1 MEENRVM
8 NSVGKI
14 SIGFSRTTLKVIVLF
29 QAALL
34 ALIAF
39 CAKRTVQSGDP
50 IIYMIPNFLLFTPF
64 PEVTQYVWS
73 VLDPLSRLNEIKEPV
88 PIGEI
93 PREGFSMEVMKECT
107 EGWSE
112 PCVARGVFAGT
123 PALKNWGKKDYL
135 SQSALRDFNVMYAE
149 DAAVEYSIFGKNAAK
164 FSELSS
170 DIING
175 NSSISFLIP
184 RGNETENFKLAV
196 NKLVHDDLEL
206 SYRVKDGFGLSPE
219 VHKNLIRSQLIMGR
233 GKSDMSSTSGSDWHS
248 EAPNNW
254 FIQVIGTKRWY
265 FLHPRY
271 SSLMSPLRSTN
282 VIGVLV
288 SSSRKKIL
296 NRFKYLPLSYVD
308 LNEGDII
315 NVPSWYWHTV
325 LNGEGLTIGCPIR
338 VFDLPAIFRNQVQFS
353 TILSLDFILSKLG
366 SFQKNT

>member
-1 MEENRVM
+1 MEDVRVM
-8 NSVGKI
+8 SSVGNI
-14 SIGFSRTTLKVIVLF
+14 STGFSRTTLKVNVLF

-39 CAKRTVQSGDP
+39 CAKRTVQNGDP

-64 PEVTQYVWS
+64 RELTKYMWS
-73 VLDPLSRLNEIKEPV
+73 VLDPLSRLTDVKEPV

-107 EGWSE
+107 EGWFE

-123 PALKNWGKKDYL
+123 QALKNWGKKDYL
-135 SQSALRDFNVMYAE
+135 SQSALRDFNVIYAG
-149 DAAVEYSIFGKNAAK
+149 DAAVEFSIFGENTST

-170 DIING
+170 GIING

-184 RGNETENFKLAV
+184 PGNETEFKLAV

-206 SYRVKDGFGLSPE
+206 SYRIKDGFGLSPE
-219 VHKNLIRSQLIMGR
+219 VHKNFIRSQVVMGR
-233 GKSDMSSTSGSDWHS
+233 GKSDTSSTSGTDWHC
-248 EAPNNW
+248 EATSNW

-265 FLHPRY
+265 FLNPRY
-271 SSLMSPLRSTN
+271 SSLMSPLRSTH
-282 VIGVLV
+282 VIGVLI
-288 SSSRKKIL
+288 SESRKKIL

-308 LNEGDII
+308 VNEGDMLY
-315 NVPSWYWHTV
+315 VPSWYWHTV

-338 VFDLPAIFRNQVQFS
+338 VLNLPAIFRNQAQYS
-353 TILSLDFILSKLG
+353 TIVSLDLILSKLG
-366 SFQKNT
+366 F